1 VIKSI
6 KIVTNNTPSSSP
18 KIGIFNNQIMERPSA
33 TPGAT
38 PAPAIQQAISLE
50 SISPNLFDI
59 VPPTER
65 LLSRILLPSGDPT
78 TDTSSL
84 PENKRPLDISH
95 LDAAANPIRVKFTKL
110 RSQLPQLP
118 DMDRT
123 VEEQQEEIDEL
134 ELRITKQKA
143 MLGNIKAI
151 MAKDVQ

>member
-1 VIKSI
+1 MD
-6 KIVTNNTPSSSP
+6 TQTQ
-18 KIGIFNNQIMERPSA
+18 GQPSA

-38 PAPAIQQAISLE
+38 PAPLLQHPITLE
-50 SISPNLFDI
+50 SISPSLFEI

-78 TDTSSL
+78 TDTSNL
-84 PENKRPLDISH
+84 PEHKRSLDISQ

-123 VEEQQEEIDEL
+123 VEDQQEEMDEL
-134 ELRITKQKA
+134 ADRITKQKA
-143 MLGNIKAI
+143 MLRNIKEMMEKGA
-151 MAKDVQ
+151 